1 MSKVKQATIL
11 TDKIKE
17 LERKLM
23 ETEAQ
28 LIHVLHFSCASLEKV
43 SVDKMLGSGVI
54 LTLTALGGRKIIE
67 PTLIANGLSHAT
79 IQALKADMVR
89 SFEYKTEFKPKL

>member
-1 MSKVKQATIL
+1 MKKPTTSERIQT
-11 TDKIKE
+11 

-23 ETEAQ
+23 ETQAQ
-28 LIHVLHFSCASLEKV
+28 LIHVLHFSCADLNKASM
-43 SVDKMLGSGVI
+43 DKMHGSGVI
-54 LTLTALGGRKIIE
+54 ITLTALGGRQLIE
-67 PTLIANGLSHAT
+67 PTLITNGLSDTT